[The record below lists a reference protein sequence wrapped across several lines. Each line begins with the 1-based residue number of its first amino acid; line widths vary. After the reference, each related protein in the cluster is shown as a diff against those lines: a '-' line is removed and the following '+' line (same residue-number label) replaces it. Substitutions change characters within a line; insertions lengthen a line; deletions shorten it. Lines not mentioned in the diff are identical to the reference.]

1 MAVLAGVEEKRRE
14 VRGFAEFFDTA
25 NEDGVVTGQV
35 RGFVGDFEAGAAGG
49 KERHAAGTGL
59 PRQAGEAVDG
69 PGGEAVGQILLVSGE
84 DVDRV
89 VAGFAEGFE
98 IVRAVVQ
105 TPEDQGRLQGNGGE
119 GIDG

>member
-1 MAVLAGVEEKRRE
+1 M
-14 VRGFAEFFDTA
+14 
-25 NEDGVVTGQV
+25 VTGQV

-49 KERHAAGTGL
+49 KERRAAGTGL
-59 PRQAGEAVDG
+59 PGQAGEAVDG
-69 PGGEAVGQILLVSGE
+69 PGGKAVGEILLVSGE

-105 TPEDQGRLQGNGGE
+105 TPEDQGRLQRNGGE
-119 GIDG
+119 GIDGESDGMPVRVDGRHDGNPGGEAS